1 MEEYGGARLG
11 RALKPLPEELGLGAI
26 ANEIHCRQVPE
37 WRGDMLTKHVVS
49 RRE

>member
-11 RALKPLPEELGLGAI
+11 RALKPLPEELGLA
-26 ANEIHCRQVPE
+26 AVADESHCRQVPE
-37 WRGDMLTKHVVS
+37 WRGDVLTKRVVS